1 MFSSRSTGPW
11 CLGSFRKYVWRVF
24 KDREALNE
32 ELGYKEY
39 ETKTRDVR
47 KISPA
52 RPAAEGIYTIVRF
65 GEFHF
70 FKAIRDE
77 NGDLQSLQGFVCHL
91 QYLLHHARNYALEL
105 RLGEPLVL
113 DEHQIFKSP
122 KQSCDPG
129 REIDNR
135 QCSYR

>member
-32 ELGYKEY
+32 ELKEY

-65 GEFHF
+65 DEFHF

-91 QYLLHHARNYALEL
+91 QRSIKPAPTHAL
-105 RLGEPLVL
+105 
-113 DEHQIFKSP
+113 
-122 KQSCDPG
+122 
-129 REIDNR
+129 
-135 QCSYR
+135 